1 MDISTLNAHFDK
13 LRRLAQSREALDG
26 LKAAD
31 AGGGMFAAEIED
43 LTEQIEW
50 EQAAVSKSEE
60 PIAAWIAGIAD
71 GMTRTIFRLR
81 FLRGC
86 NGARSLG
93 TSGRLVPKTASS
105 PSPIDS

>member
-1 MDISTLNAHFDK
+1 MDISSLNAHFDK

-50 EQAAVSKSEE
+50 E
-60 PIAAWIAGIAD
+60 
-71 GMTRTIFRLR
+71 
-81 FLRGC
+81 
-86 NGARSLG
+86 
-93 TSGRLVPKTASS
+93 
-105 PSPIDS
+105 